1 MLYIMV
7 NDKLTSMLLFDC
19 KYIIIYVYYSKQAMI
34 SRINCNYNFVF
45 VSSSIMEQKFK
56 IL

>member
-19 KYIIIYVYYSKQAMI
+19 KYIIIYVYYSKQAII